1 MNKTFFWATG
11 ILTGVFALAGC
22 SSFWPSQAFHGS
34 VANLPITPEVGAVPE
49 RQTLDQGWSDQV
61 RMDFWYTSQGSRI
74 VPYTWFTW
82 LEQKDSQELFR
93 TAEHMELLR
102 YLPMEASATNPAG
115 LPIGFALDVDK
126 KSQTAWLGLNCAA
139 CHTNQIDVGDT
150 KILIDGAPTL
160 GNFVLF
166 FDELVGALNQTHED
180 DEKFGRFASKVLK
193 PGYSK
198 SSAAELRQQL
208 GEVSLVLSERQVVN
222 SLPEH
227 YPDDFT
233 SYARLDAFTNI
244 QNAGAAFALGD
255 LTNRNPP
262 IAPVSYP
269 FLWGTHQSDVVQWNA
284 SAPNTPVVGPLVRN
298 IGEVVG
304 VFGHLSIEKAPWWQ
318 RLFGHEFRYR
328 STVDMENLGFLE
340 LWVKN
345 IRSPQWPERYLPP
358 VKESLA
364 AKGGVLYQ
372 QHCVQC
378 HEVIPR
384 SREGNRY
391 TAVRT
396 SVSEIG
402 TDSDMAWYA
411 ENHMA
416 KTLILEGSKEFI
428 IAGPRFKAESDAIGI
443 PVNGVVGIVLHDPKT
458 ALKAGLLSEEES
470 EQHVHAPGTHDE
482 AIEAYLKTHAE
493 KRMKLDP
500 DASVATTTT
509 AATAIN
515 GDNTNASVNGVA
527 NPAPLT
533 TRDLT
538 GLVYKARP
546 LNGIWAT
553 APYLH
558 NGSVPNLWQ
567 LLQKPADRVTR
578 FWVGSRQ
585 FDPVH
590 VGFVT
595 NEGLNEFQ
603 VLNTRGTIQPGNSN
617 GGHTAGTELTDEQKW
632 QLIEYMKT
640 L

>member
-1 MNKTFFWATG
+1 MER
-11 ILTGVFALAGC
+11 
-22 SSFWPSQAFHGS
+22 PSPYGFLVYQ
-34 VANLPITPEVGAVPE
+34 
-49 RQTLDQGWSDQV
+49 
-61 RMDFWYTSQGSRI
+61 SRLSYSA
-74 VPYTWFTW
+74 YTWFTW

-93 TAEHMELLR
+93 TAEHMEFLR

-126 KSQTAWLGLNCAA
+126 KSRTAWLGLNCAA

-160 GNFVLF
+160 ANFVLF
-166 FDELVGALNQTHED
+166 FDELVSALNQTHED
-180 DEKFGRFASKVLK
+180 DKKFSRFARKVLK
-193 PGYSK
+193 SGFSK
-198 SSAAELRQQL
+198 SSADELRQQL
-208 GEVSLVLSERQVVN
+208 GEVSLALSERQVVN
-222 SLPEH
+222 SLPER

-255 LTNRNPP
+255 LTNRNSP

-318 RLFGHEFRYR
+318 RFFGHEYRYR

-345 IRSPQWPERYLPP
+345 IRSPQWPEKFLPP
-358 VKESLA
+358 VKENLA
-364 AKGGVLYQ
+364 AKSAVLYQ
-372 QHCVQC
+372 QYCVQC

-384 SREGNRY
+384 SNEGNPY

-402 TDSDMAWYA
+402 TDADMAWYA

-416 KTLILEGSKEFI
+416 ETLILEGSKEFI
-428 IAGPRFKAESDAIGI
+428 IAGPRFQEKSEAIGI

-458 ALKAGLLSEEES
+458 ALKAGLLSEENS
-470 EQHVHAPGTHDE
+470 DQHVHASGTHAE
-482 AIEAYLKTHAE
+482 AIETYLKMHAE
-493 KRMKLDP
+493 KRMELDP
-500 DASVATTTT
+500 DANVTT
-509 AATAIN
+509 AANAARTTN
-515 GDNTNASVNGVA
+515 NDGGNTSASKNGVA
-527 NPAPLT
+527 SLNSPAA
-533 TRDLT
+533 RDLK

-567 LLQKPADRVTR
+567 LLQKPAERVTR

-585 FDPVH
+585 FDPIN
-590 VGFVT
+590 VGFIT
-595 NEGLNEFQ
+595 NEGLN
-603 VLNTRGTIQPGNSN
+603 
-617 GGHTAGTELTDEQKW
+617 
-632 QLIEYMKT
+632 
-640 L
+640 